1 MLARLK
7 ALLAEIRRDA
17 LVLWFAYRDPR
28 TPLVAKILS
37 VAVVAYA
44 LSPID
49 LIPDFI
55 PILGYLDELIVMPL
69 GIWLALKLMPD
80 AVLADSR
87 KKAREWLD
95 ARKPKPHSWLGAA
108 LVVLI
113 WVLLAWAAWIV
124 MRPAV
129 ISG

>member
-7 ALLAEIRRDA
+7 ALLEEIRRDA

-28 TPLVAKILS
+28 TPIAAKILS
-37 VAVVAYA
+37 IAVVAYA

-55 PILGYLDELIVMPL
+55 PVLGYLDELILMPL

-87 KKAREWLD
+87 QKAREWLD
-95 ARKPKPHSWLGAA
+95 ARKPKPRSLLGAA
-108 LVVLI
+108 LVLLI
-113 WVLLAWAAWIV
+113 WALMAWAAWTV
-124 MRPAV
+124 LRPAV

>member
-1 MLARLK
+1 MFARLK
-7 ALLAEIRRDA
+7 AWAASIRQDA

-55 PILGYLDELIVMPL
+55 PVLGYLDELLLMPL
-69 GIWLALKLMPD
+69 AIWVALKLVPD

-87 KKAREWLD
+87 ARAQAWIES
-95 ARKPKPHSWLGAA
+95 RKPKPRNWFGAV

-113 WVLLAWAAWIV
+113 WVLCV
-124 MRPAV
+124 SR
-129 ISG
+129 